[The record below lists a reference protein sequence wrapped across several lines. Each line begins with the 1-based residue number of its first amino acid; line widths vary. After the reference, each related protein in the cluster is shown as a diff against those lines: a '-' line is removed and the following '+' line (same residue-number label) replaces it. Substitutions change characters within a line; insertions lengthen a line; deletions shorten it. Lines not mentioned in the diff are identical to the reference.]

1 MRTLITNIFC
11 CLVALFPAIHAQ
23 AIERPQSEYYI
34 HGVEALNEGNAEK
47 AYHLLNAEIN
57 EHPDNG
63 YAHCYM
69 ALVCSYYGDLKLA
82 MHAANTCMELI
93 PEEDAEYHSFA
104 HYTRGTLYMHTQA
117 YDLAKKDLDEAI
129 RLAPKDVENY
139 KTRAEILMNNGQYEA
154 SLADLQTALK
164 LDSHADVYDLL
175 MQLLEANPD
184 PVFFDKVTESYQG
197 ATAAK

>member
-23 AIERPQSEYYI
+23 AIERPQSENYI

-117 YDLAKKDLDEAI
+117 YDLAKRIWTRLYAWLPRMWKTI
-129 RLAPKDVENY
+129 RPA
-139 KTRAEILMNNGQYEA
+139 RR
-154 SLADLQTALK
+154 
-164 LDSHADVYDLL
+164 
-175 MQLLEANPD
+175 
-184 PVFFDKVTESYQG
+184 F
-197 ATAAK
+197 